1 MAEPEVRTFADAAK
15 SFTDNGGDGRY
26 LPQLVAYFGSK
37 SLREIFPFDVQQMAL
52 TLYPRQKNS
61 TRNRQAVSPAKAV
74 LRHAADRGWCQPLNI
89 RRFREDPP
97 KRKAPAS
104 QAWLHAFV
112 RQCQKDE
119 LQHLA
124 ALVLFMSTTAAR
136 VSEAIDLRWR
146 EVDLARCT
154 ALLLKTKTS
163 TNVQKD
169 FSKEVS
175 DRLANL
181 KGDALP
187 DDRVFSYSGRQAVN
201 HRIRAVCA
209 RAGISY
215 KSSHACGRHTFATTA
230 INLGIDIRTTM
241 KAGGWRS
248 VEVFMGTYVH
258 ASPNAG
264 RIVADTLGRY
274 QFDGEL

>member
-1 MAEPEVRTFADAAK
+1 MAKPALRTFADAAE
-15 SFTDNGGDGRY
+15 SFTQHGGDGRY

-37 SLREIFPFDVQQMAL
+37 PLQEIFPFDVQQMAIA
-52 TLYPRQKNS
+52 LYPRQKNA

-74 LRHAADRGWCQPLNI
+74 LRHAADRGWCQPLSI

-104 QAWLHAFV
+104 QTWLHAFV
-112 RQCQKDE
+112 RQCQKDD
-119 LQHLA
+119 LMHLA

-136 VSEAIDLRWR
+136 VTEAIELHWQD
-146 EVDLARCT
+146 VDLARCT

-175 DRLANL
+175 ARLAAL
-181 KGDALP
+181 KKDARP
-187 DDRVFSYSGRQAVN
+187 DDRVFGYSGRQAVN
-201 HRIRAVCA
+201 ARIRAVCE

-230 INLGIDIRTTM
+230 ISLGMDIRTTM
-241 KAGGWRS
+241 VAGGWRS
-248 VEVFMGTYVH
+248 VEVFLSTYVH
-258 ASPNAG
+258 PSANAG

-274 QFDGEL
+274 QFDADL

>member
-1 MAEPEVRTFADAAK
+1 MTTPKVYTFADAAE
-15 SFTDNGGDGRY
+15 SFIEHGGDGRY
-26 LPQLVAYFGSK
+26 LPRIIAHFGGVP
-37 SLREIFPFDVQQMAL
+37 LRDIFPFDVQQMAL
-52 TLYPRQKNS
+52 ALYPRQKNS

-74 LRHAADRGWCQPLNI
+74 LRHAADRGWRDPLSI
-89 RRFREDPP
+89 RRFREEPP
-97 KRKAPAS
+97 KRKSPAS

-112 RQCQKDE
+112 RQCHKDE
-119 LQHLA
+119 LLHLA

-136 VSEAIDLRWR
+136 VTEAIELRWR

-154 ALLLKTKTS
+154 AILLKTKTA

-175 DRLANL
+175 ARLAAL
-181 KGDALP
+181 KGEARP
-187 DDRVFSYSGRQAVN
+187 DDRVFGYSGRQAVN
-201 HRIRAVCA
+201 ARIRAVCE

-248 VEVFMGTYVH
+248 VDVFLSTYVH
-258 ASPNAG
+258 AQANAG

-274 QFDGEL
+274 QFDADI